1 MKQALH
7 IKNLTKKYKDFTLDH
22 ISLDLPYGMILGLI
36 GENGSG
42 KSTLINSILNIVKA
56 DYDEV
61 HILGQDLKSQEKE
74 IKKEIA
80 VIFND
85 SHYGENL
92 TPLFIGKMLSGI
104 YTDWDQKKFTD
115 YLKQFHLPEKK
126 RLKTFS
132 TGMKVK
138 LEFAAALSHN
148 PKLLILDEATNG
160 LDPVFREEILEIL
173 REFTEQEDHSVLISS
188 HIVSYLAA
196 VLFLFLLIEAMQT
209 GDLFSLKYFFML
221 ITAFVFPLLGCSS
234 IESSLEQDEKVNFD
248 KIQLTFPITKTEI
261 VLSKYILGI
270 CFLTI
275 CNVFSLIFVFSFTSS
290 HNKITLQEG
299 LSAWGFGVLFSLVFF
314 AVVNFAFFLLGR
326 KLGLIVYIFIA
337 MLFGGIYGAVSS
349 LKGME
354 FLMAGDKTMIF
365 IIGIPIG
372 ILFVVISFFLSL
384 ACYKKRYS

>member
-74 IKKEIA
+74 IKK
-80 VIFND
+80 D
-85 SHYGENL
+85 
-92 TPLFIGKMLSGI
+92 
-104 YTDWDQKKFTD
+104 
-115 YLKQFHLPEKK
+115 
-126 RLKTFS
+126 
-132 TGMKVK
+132 
-138 LEFAAALSHN
+138 
-148 PKLLILDEATNG
+148 
-160 LDPVFREEILEIL
+160 
-173 REFTEQEDHSVLISS
+173 
-188 HIVSYLAA
+188 
-196 VLFLFLLIEAMQT
+196 
-209 GDLFSLKYFFML
+209 
-221 ITAFVFPLLGCSS
+221 
-234 IESSLEQDEKVNFD
+234 LEQDEKVNFD

>member
-148 PKLLILDEATNG
+148 PKLLILDEATTDSIRFSG
-160 LDPVFREEILEIL
+160 RK
-173 REFTEQEDHSVLISS
+173 SS
-188 HIVSYLAA
+188 KYYENLQSRKTIPS
-196 VLFLFLLIEAMQT
+196 LFLPISQAIWIKLPTISHTYMKE
-209 GDLFSLKYFFML
+209 D
-221 ITAFVFPLLGCSS
+221 CSS
-234 IESSLEQDEKVNFD
+234 LNL
-248 KIQLTFPITKTEI
+248 LT
-261 VLSKYILGI
+261 
-270 CFLTI
+270 
-275 CNVFSLIFVFSFTSS
+275 N
-290 HNKITLQEG
+290 
-299 LSAWGFGVLFSLVFF
+299 
-314 AVVNFAFFLLGR
+314 
-326 KLGLIVYIFIA
+326 
-337 MLFGGIYGAVSS
+337 
-349 LKGME
+349 
-354 FLMAGDKTMIF
+354 
-365 IIGIPIG
+365 
-372 ILFVVISFFLSL
+372 
-384 ACYKKRYS
+384 

>member
-138 LEFAAALSHN
+138 R
-148 PKLLILDEATNG
+148 D
-160 LDPVFREEILEIL
+160 
-173 REFTEQEDHSVLISS
+173 
-188 HIVSYLAA
+188 
-196 VLFLFLLIEAMQT
+196 
-209 GDLFSLKYFFML
+209 
-221 ITAFVFPLLGCSS
+221 
-234 IESSLEQDEKVNFD
+234 
-248 KIQLTFPITKTEI
+248 
-261 VLSKYILGI
+261 
-270 CFLTI
+270 
-275 CNVFSLIFVFSFTSS
+275 CN
-290 HNKITLQEG
+290 
-299 LSAWGFGVLFSLVFF
+299 
-314 AVVNFAFFLLGR
+314 
-326 KLGLIVYIFIA
+326 
-337 MLFGGIYGAVSS
+337 
-349 LKGME
+349 
-354 FLMAGDKTMIF
+354 
-365 IIGIPIG
+365 
-372 ILFVVISFFLSL
+372 
-384 ACYKKRYS
+384 

>member
-115 YLKQFHLPEKK
+115 YLKQVHLPENKPTYLMGVGTPANILEAVDRGVDFFDCVYTSRNGRHGHVYTNNGK
-126 RLKTFS
+126 MNLFNAKYELDDRPIEEGCGCPACRSYSRAYIRHLLKAKEMLGMRLC
-132 TGMKVK
+132 V
-138 LEFAAALSHN
+138 LHN
-148 PKLLILDEATNG
+148 LYFYNTMM
-160 LDPVFREEILEIL
+160 EEI
-173 REFTEQEDHSVLISS
+173 RE
-188 HIVSYLAA
+188 A
-196 VLFLFLLIEAMQT
+196 IEA
-209 GDLFSLKYFFML
+209 GEYK
-221 ITAFVFPLLGCSS
+221 A
-234 IESSLEQDEKVNFD
+234 
-248 KIQLTFPITKTEI
+248 
-261 VLSKYILGI
+261 
-270 CFLTI
+270 
-275 CNVFSLIFVFSFTSS
+275 
-290 HNKITLQEG
+290 
-299 LSAWGFGVLFSLVFF
+299 
-314 AVVNFAFFLLGR
+314 
-326 KLGLIVYIFIA
+326 
-337 MLFGGIYGAVSS
+337 
-349 LKGME
+349 
-354 FLMAGDKTMIF
+354 
-365 IIGIPIG
+365 
-372 ILFVVISFFLSL
+372 
-384 ACYKKRYS
+384 YKKRKLEGMMQ

>member
-42 KSTLINSILNIVKA
+42 KSTLI
-56 DYDEV
+56 
-61 HILGQDLKSQEKE
+61 
-74 IKKEIA
+74 
-80 VIFND
+80 
-85 SHYGENL
+85 
-92 TPLFIGKMLSGI
+92 
-104 YTDWDQKKFTD
+104 
-115 YLKQFHLPEKK
+115 
-126 RLKTFS
+126 
-132 TGMKVK
+132 
-138 LEFAAALSHN
+138 
-148 PKLLILDEATNG
+148 
-160 LDPVFREEILEIL
+160 
-173 REFTEQEDHSVLISS
+173 
-188 HIVSYLAA
+188 
-196 VLFLFLLIEAMQT
+196 
-209 GDLFSLKYFFML
+209 
-221 ITAFVFPLLGCSS
+221 
-234 IESSLEQDEKVNFD
+234 
-248 KIQLTFPITKTEI
+248 
-261 VLSKYILGI
+261 
-270 CFLTI
+270 
-275 CNVFSLIFVFSFTSS
+275 
-290 HNKITLQEG
+290 ITLQEG

>member
-188 HIVSYLAA
+188 HITS
-196 VLFLFLLIEAMQT
+196 
-209 GDLFSLKYFFML
+209 DL
-221 ITAFVFPLLGCSS
+221 
-234 IESSLEQDEKVNFD
+234 EKVAD
-248 KIQLTFPITKTEI
+248 YITFIHNGKLIMTVSKNDLVYNYAVMRCKESQFLALDPKDILAYRKRDFQI
-261 VLSKYILGI
+261 DVLVSNGKEAQRKY
-270 CFLTI
+270 
-275 CNVFSLIFVFSFTSS
+275 
-290 HNKITLQEG
+290 
-299 LSAWGFGVLFSLVFF
+299 
-314 AVVNFAFFLLGR
+314 
-326 KLGLIVYIFIA
+326 
-337 MLFGGIYGAVSS
+337 
-349 LKGME
+349 KG
-354 FLMAGDKTMIF
+354 
-365 IIGIPIG
+365 
-372 ILFVVISFFLSL
+372 VVIDHVSVDEIMLL
-384 ACYKKRYS
+384 LVKGERV

>member
-1 MKQALH
+1 MKGIILKDLYENFR
-7 IKNLTKKYKDFTLDH
+7 IFKN
-22 ISLDLPYGMILGLI
+22 G
-36 GENGSG
+36 
-42 KSTLINSILNIVKA
+42 
-56 DYDEV
+56 
-61 HILGQDLKSQEKE
+61 
-74 IKKEIA
+74 
-80 VIFND
+80 
-85 SHYGENL
+85 
-92 TPLFIGKMLSGI
+92 
-104 YTDWDQKKFTD
+104 
-115 YLKQFHLPEKK
+115 
-126 RLKTFS
+126 
-132 TGMKVK
+132 
-138 LEFAAALSHN
+138 
-148 PKLLILDEATNG
+148 
-160 LDPVFREEILEIL
+160 
-173 REFTEQEDHSVLISS
+173 
-188 HIVSYLAA
+188 VSYLAA

-209 GDLFSLKYFFML
+209 GDLFSLKYFFIL
-221 ITAFVFPLLGCSS
+221 ITAFVCPLLGCSS

-314 AVVNFAFFLLGR
+314 AVVNFAFFL
-326 KLGLIVYIFIA
+326 YIFIA